1 MAFLPSLGPAP
12 HLYEVMKKYPYFAIP
27 TFRLHDI
34 LMRGDT
40 PFTVAERELIFAYV
54 SGLNACSFCYRGH
67 VAAAKLW
74 GIDEALMDG
83 LMGDLDALPV
93 SAKFRAVLRFCKKL
107 TETPGRMTEADANS
121 VYDAGWDEDALFT
134 AVGIVALTCFMNRV
148 ADGAGVVAGNTKTTI
163 GKTKWK
169 TYTENLLNYGFAWP
183 ADQPKPDLSGDA
195 KLR

>member
-1 MAFLPSLGPAP
+1 MAFLPSLGAAP
-12 HLYEVMKKYPYFAIP
+12 HLYEVMKKYPYVAIP
-27 TFRLHDI
+27 AFRLHDV
-34 LMRGDT
+34 LLRGDK

-93 SAKFRAVLRFCKKL
+93 TPAFRAVLGFCKKL
-107 TETPGRMTEADANS
+107 TETPGRMTDADAAA
-121 VYDAGWDEDALFT
+121 VYAAGWDEDALFT
-134 AVGIVALTCFMNRV
+134 AVGIVALTCFMNRI
-148 ADGAGVVAGNTKTTI
+148 ADGAGIVAANTKTTI

-169 TYTENLLNYGFAWP
+169 TYTENLLNYGFEWP
-183 ADQPKPDLSGDA
+183 ADQPPPDLSGAA